1 MDSICSGRMCAAWP
15 PPLHQHCSMSHP
27 VTSIARPIAM
37 PIAIAAIAAIASAI
51 AITDQRHHCYQYQPH
66 TASRVPTTA
75 ATTCLECPLLASTIA
90 HSHNNAMLLPQCLRI
105 VTATVTRRC
114 PRQPGVAYQVEWPT
128 QRLPRTHAHTH
139 ARTPARPSANGTGS
153 DFEALSRS
161 QVLAAAVPRH
171 GKARGT
177 NLSIGA
183 YWASAQG
190 RTCVRGPTCA
200 RIRIRIRIRTHM
212 HMEQALSLM
221 EDNAS
226 DSVGQ
231 GSPGQTPGTLA
242 NSLCWKSQYTLH
254 LAWGSDP
261 GLRGSGLPHPHCALG
276 HTHLAPGAAHTL
288 HVSRA
293 IGAQPIGEAV
303 PIALTC
309 RAVSVCRVIGQ
320 SARACEG

>member
-15 PPLHQHCSMSHP
+15 PPLHQHCSMSH
-27 VTSIARPIAM
+27 RHQY
-37 PIAIAAIAAIASAI
+37 
-51 AITDQRHHCYQYQPH
+51 ITPHRHANRHRRHRRHHQCHRYHRPATSLLPIPTAHCLAGTHHCRNYLPRMSPTRQHNRAQPQQRYATATMPSHRYRHRHTPMPTPTGCGLSSGVAH
-66 TASRVPTTA
+66 TAP
-75 ATTCLECPLLASTIA
+75 ASHA
-90 HSHNNAMLLPQCLRI
+90 
-105 VTATVTRRC
+105 
-114 PRQPGVAYQVEWPT
+114 
-128 QRLPRTHAHTH
+128 RTHACTHTCATFCKWH
-139 ARTPARPSANGTGS
+139 CGS

-212 HMEQALSLM
+212 DMEQALSLM

-242 NSLCWKSQYTLH
+242 NSLCCKSQYTLH

-261 GLRGSGLPHPHCALG
+261 GLRGSGLPHPH
-276 HTHLAPGAAHTL
+276 
-288 HVSRA
+288 
-293 IGAQPIGEAV
+293 
-303 PIALTC
+303 
-309 RAVSVCRVIGQ
+309 
-320 SARACEG
+320 